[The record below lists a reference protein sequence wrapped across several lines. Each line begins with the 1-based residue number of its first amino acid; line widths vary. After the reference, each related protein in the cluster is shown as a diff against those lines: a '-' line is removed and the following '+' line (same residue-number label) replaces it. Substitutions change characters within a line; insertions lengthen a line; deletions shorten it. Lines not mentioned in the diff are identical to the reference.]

1 MLTGLAN
8 PMLVSLPTAV
18 SQPWFPESQVE
29 MATGILAT
37 GISVGIV
44 LGFGITPL
52 FVTAA
57 IDVQRMGWIWFIP
70 TAFACA
76 FTYAVFFFH
85 GSRPPSPPSRSADLK
100 EDNGAD
106 AANEIGYWRSL
117 KCLMTNGPYVIIV
130 LTIGGAV
137 GFFNAMLTMLQ
148 QFMCSRG
155 YTNEFSGLC
164 GSLFVGTGVIGAI
177 MSSYIVAKTGKLL
190 ATTKIMVAFAAFV
203 GIAITLVLRLPDED
217 ILIATLCA
225 AFGVLGFG
233 LYPLGLE
240 LAVEAIFPL
249 DESAGTIFIFLFGQ
263 ISALVVIPLKGP
275 LAQNLTEEDAN
286 IQTCS
291 SPGEEV
297 GGQDH
302 TRILL
307 VLTGMIGAIAVTFIS
322 FAKNKERR
330 KRANASTSS
339 SSSESR
345 QNKEYGSVEMS
356 APKVK

>member
-1 MLTGLAN
+1 
-8 PMLVSLPTAV
+8 
-18 SQPWFPESQVE
+18 

-106 AANEIGYWRSL
+106 ATNEIGYWRRYLLLFTLRTSLLMSEFFSISTSL

-164 GSLFVGTGVIGAI
+164 GSLFVGMCT
-177 MSSYIVAKTGKLL
+177 
-190 ATTKIMVAFAAFV
+190 
-203 GIAITLVLRLPDED
+203 
-217 ILIATLCA
+217 C
-225 AFGVLGFG
+225 
-233 LYPLGLE
+233 
-240 LAVEAIFPL
+240 
-249 DESAGTIFIFLFGQ
+249 FLSHMF
-263 ISALVVIPLKGP
+263 
-275 LAQNLTEEDAN
+275 NF
-286 IQTCS
+286 
-291 SPGEEV
+291 SP
-297 GGQDH
+297 
-302 TRILL
+302 
-307 VLTGMIGAIAVTFIS
+307 
-322 FAKNKERR
+322 
-330 KRANASTSS
+330 
-339 SSSESR
+339 
-345 QNKEYGSVEMS
+345 
-356 APKVK
+356 